1 LSFNVLEVTRLRNNI
16 SSYQDVEIQI
26 REKDNML
33 KQAKKI
39 IDAKSVIVSQL
50 TTVSTAISNSLIIS
64 GILSTEPKE
73 QISIAETSR
82 PKRSVRR
89 S

>member
-1 LSFNVLEVTRLRNNI
+1 MFLEVTRLRNNI
-16 SSYQDVEIQI
+16 SSYQDVENQI

-33 KQAKKI
+33 KQAKKN
-39 IDAKSVIVSQL
+39 IDAKTVTVSQL
-50 TTVSTAISNSLIIS
+50 TTVSTTISNSSIIS
-64 GILSTEPKE
+64 GILSSETKE

-82 PKRSVRR
+82 PKRSVGR